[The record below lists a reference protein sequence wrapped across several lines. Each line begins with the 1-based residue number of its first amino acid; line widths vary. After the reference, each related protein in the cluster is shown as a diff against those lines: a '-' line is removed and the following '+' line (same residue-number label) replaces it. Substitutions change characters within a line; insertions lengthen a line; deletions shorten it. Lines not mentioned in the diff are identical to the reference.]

1 MTELVSDTY
10 FKDFP
15 VRVYGT
21 YENPLFS
28 STDVKKLIGY
38 KGDIQFQ
45 RDYVIDD
52 EYVKIKILSSDNRT
66 REINAFTEYGL
77 INVLSKSKSEA
88 GTRFRKIVYSV
99 FKELRLKGEV
109 TWKTASE
116 RYKREAQF
124 LRSKVDTKYITR
136 VYIVQGPRRK
146 HKTWY
151 KIGQSN
157 DITRRIK
164 EIRTSCYYEPNLIT
178 ILNGAETDFE
188 VHRFVLLNFDDVQH
202 VREWFLLDIMQLNI
216 VKRRFAHIDLVE

>member
-1 MTELVSDTY
+1 MTELVSGTY

-21 YENPLFS
+21 FENPWFIAV
-28 STDVKKLIGY
+28 DVQAALGLKSGFA
-38 KGDIQFQ
+38 FQ
-45 RDYVIDD
+45 RDYIVDD
-52 EYVKIKILSSDNRT
+52 EYVKIQIRSADNKT
-66 REINAFTEYGL
+66 RDVNAFTEYGL
-77 INVLSKSKSEA
+77 INVLSR
-88 GTRFRKIVYSV
+88 TRTETGIQFRKIVYSV

-116 RYKREAQF
+116 RYRREAQF
-124 LRSKVDTKYITR
+124 LRSKIDTKYITR

-164 EIRTSCYYEPNLIT
+164 EIRTSSYYEPNLIT
-178 ILNGAETDFE
+178 ILNGAQTDFE
-188 VHRFVLLNFDDVQH
+188 VHKFMLLNFSDVQH
-202 VREWFLLDIMQLNI
+202 VREWFLLDIVQLNI
-216 VKRRFAHIDLVE
+216 VKKRFAHVNFLE